1 MMIHAMIPPRL
12 QYYIDLA
19 VVLVQKEFKARYKNN
34 FLGYLWSIGNP
45 LAFAAVFYIAFKVIM
60 KIQMEDYPLFIIT
73 GLFPWQWFYNSVSSS
88 SGVFLRNTSLIKK
101 VNFPR
106 NFLPLSATMNDML
119 HFFFSLPVI
128 FLLLCIYGRPLFLS
142 CLYGIPLLL
151 AIQLLMTYGL
161 CLIFSSL
168 TLFFR
173 DLERLTLIF
182 LMLLFY
188 FTPIIYPESMIPPA
202 YHHFIYLNPQALIII
217 NWRHLFYDGTL
228 VPSYLWVSFAYSILS
243 WLIGQAIYRKLSWKF
258 AEIV

>member
-1 MMIHAMIPPRL
+1 MKNGL
-12 QYYIDLA
+12 QYPLDLIT
-19 VVLVQKEFKARYKNN
+19 VLVQKEFKARYKNN

-73 GLFPWQWFYNSVSSS
+73 GLFPWQWFYNSISSS
-88 SGVFLRNTSLIKK
+88 SVVFLRNTSLIKK
-101 VNFPR
+101 VSFQR
-106 NFLPLSATMNDML
+106 NFLPLSATINDML
-119 HFFFSLPVI
+119 HFLLSIPVI
-128 FLLLCIYGRPLFLS
+128 LLLLLIYGRPLFLS
-142 CLYGIPLLL
+142 YVYGIPLLL
-151 AIQLLMTYGL
+151 AIQLLLTYGL
-161 CLIFSSL
+161 CLLFSCL

-182 LMLLFY
+182 LMILFY

-202 YHHFIYLNPQALIII
+202 YHHFIYLNPQALIIV

-228 VPSYLWVSFAYSILS
+228 VPSYLLVSLAYGIVS
-243 WLIGQAIYRKLSWKF
+243 WLIGQAVYNKLSWKF